1 MVYRKGD
8 KEMQI
13 DMTNRQL
20 IRNIRENS
28 TYKQILMVTIE
39 ELSELIQVL
48 SKELRIQYHDE
59 TLRINRADNDF
70 KIIEELADVYLM
82 LEQLQQICVI
92 LDIELN
98 QIINKK
104 CLRTL
109 EKNTHTKINSDTNI
123 NVRSN

>member
-1 MVYRKGD
+1 MVYREGI
-8 KEMQI
+8 KEMQVDI
-13 DMTNRQL
+13 TNRQL

-104 CLRTL
+104 CLRTI
-109 EKNTHTKINSDTNI
+109 EKYTHKNKF
-123 NVRSN
+123 RYKYKCKE

>member
-1 MVYRKGD
+1 MVYRKGN
-8 KEMQI
+8 KEMQLDI
-13 DMTNRQL
+13 TNKQL
-20 IRNIRENS
+20 IRNICENS

-98 QIINKK
+98 KIINKK

-109 EKNTHTKINSDTNI
+109 EKIHTQK
-123 NVRSN
+123 

>member
-1 MVYRKGD
+1 MLLNVENK
-8 KEMQI
+8 
-13 DMTNRQL
+13 QL

-48 SKELRIQYHDE
+48 SKELRLRHYDK
-59 TLRINRADNDF
+59 TLRINREDNDY
-70 KIIEELADVYLM
+70 KIIEELSDVYLM
-82 LEQLQQICVI
+82 LEQLQQRCVI
-92 LDIELN
+92 SDAELN

-109 EKNTHTKINSDTNI
+109 NKIQP
-123 NVRSN
+123 

>member
-1 MVYRKGD
+1 MVYRKRG
-8 KEMQI
+8 KEMQLDI
-13 DMTNRQL
+13 TNRQL
-20 IRNIRENS
+20 IRNLRENS
-28 TYKQILMVTIE
+28 TYRQILMVTIE

-48 SKELRIQYHDE
+48 SKELRIQYHDK

-92 LDIELN
+92 LDTELN
-98 QIINKK
+98 KIINKK

-109 EKNTHTKINSDTNI
+109 EKIHTQK
-123 NVRSN
+123 

>member
-1 MVYRKGD
+1 MVYREGI

-28 TYKQILMVTIE
+28 TYKQILMITIE

-59 TLRINRADNDF
+59 TLRINRAYNDF

-109 EKNTHTKINSDTNI
+109 EKIHTQK
-123 NVRSN
+123 